1 MVERREG
8 GGGAAAGGGG
18 GGGGG
23 GGSGSGCPRSR
34 AAGLGRAGYA
44 LQQCGQ
50 LQDLIDISLS
60 SLQGLRTKCAA
71 SNDLTQQEIRTLE
84 VRRARRPLRPT
95 HPRAHREGRP
105 RGSPSASRLQRS
117 PRSPGRSK
125 APGFSLAHGRP
136 LEVPRSFAARLSWSC
151 FGSSRRAFFFFC
163 VGLVGGC
170 PIPSSFLPTEVF
182 PRNVEMCSGWCK
194 LSLSSSSK
202 PNRLPKLVY

>member
-8 GGGAAAGGGG
+8 GDGTAAGGG

-23 GGSGSGCPRSR
+23 GGSGSGCRRSR

-84 VRRARRPLRPT
+84 VRRARRPLCPT
-95 HPRAHREGRP
+95 HREGRP

-125 APGFSLAHGRP
+125 APAFSLAPGCP
-136 LEVPRSFAARLSWSC
+136 LEVPRSFAARLPWSC
-151 FGSSRRAFFFFC
+151 FGKQPGGLLLFFLSG
-163 VGLVGGC
+163 VDGWGRC

-182 PRNVEMCSGWCK
+182 FFRNVEMCGGWW
-194 LSLSSSSK
+194 
-202 PNRLPKLVY
+202 